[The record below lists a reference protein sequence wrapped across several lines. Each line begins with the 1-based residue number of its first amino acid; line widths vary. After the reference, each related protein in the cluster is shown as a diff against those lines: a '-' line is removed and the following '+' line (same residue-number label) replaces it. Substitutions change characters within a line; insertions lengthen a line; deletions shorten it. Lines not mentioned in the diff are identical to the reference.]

1 MNWKRKFILGEQK
14 AVLKM
19 SSTWIKMLSGSSG
32 RTKVF
37 SRSTEVVEHKE
48 IYEVEAAT
56 QRHVE

>member
-1 MNWKRKFILGEQK
+1 M
-14 AVLKM
+14 LKM